1 MSIAKNAFTR
11 MPQNV
16 WHFKMPFEK
25 NATRKP
31 AAINKTTLKRSLRKS
46 F

>member
-1 MSIAKNAFTR
+1 MSIAKNAFTH

-25 NATRKP
+25 NATIKP
-31 AAINKTTLKRSLRKS
+31 AAINKTTLKRYLQKR